1 MWWLEGLYI
10 KSLNSMAQQDE
21 DFIIFQEMRKE
32 DSPFQ
37 KQSVERQPIAGHYN
51 SLYDELLEKCN
62 PANFYEPYDSKRVEL
77 ANEIYSK
84 VLQNPHDEVTLKKL
98 RLRAINE
105 LDIKFSTL
113 ALFDKLIE
121 ICHPRNFGPG
131 HYYDPEKLAKAN
143 RIYSEILEN
152 ADDVVVLE
160 QCEENAQDIIQVIA
174 ERREKE
180 LKEEE
185 KRKKAEEKK
194 NAEKQEKLNRK
205 KELEDSKD
213 NFKMSILSS
222 FLMLVLLCVIANL
235 VFHLIQYESIWV
247 GDYLIKTT
255 TLFIIGCLI
264 VFSVVVFLLVKYFI
278 VPLYRRY
285 KDLQKNY
292 NSNCV

>member
-62 PANFYEPYDSKRVEL
+62 PANFYEPYDSKKVEL

-84 VLQNPHDEVTLKKL
+84 VLQNPNDEVTLKKL

-131 HYYDPEKLAKAN
+131 QYYDPEKLAKAN

-160 QCEENAQDIIQVIA
+160 QCEEKAQDIIQVIA

-185 KRKKAEEKK
+185 KRKEAEVKK
-194 NAEKQEKLNRK
+194 NAEEQEKRNRK
-205 KELEDSKD
+205 KELEGSKD

-222 FLMLVLLCVIANL
+222 FLILVLLCVIANL

-285 KDLQKNY
+285 KDLQKKY

>member
-1 MWWLEGLYI
+1 
-10 KSLNSMAQQDE
+10 MAQQDE

-62 PANFYEPYDSKRVEL
+62 PANFYEPYDSKKVEL

-84 VLQNPHDEVTLKKL
+84 VLQNPNDEVTLKKL

-131 HYYDPEKLAKAN
+131 QYYDAEKLAKAN

-160 QCEENAQDIIQVIA
+160 QCKEKAQDIIQVIA

-185 KRKKAEEKK
+185 KRKEAEVKK
-194 NAEKQEKLNRK
+194 NAEEQEKRNRK
-205 KELEDSKD
+205 KELEGSKD

-222 FLMLVLLCVIANL
+222 FLILVLLCVIANL

-285 KDLQKNY
+285 KDLQKKY

>member
-62 PANFYEPYDSKRVEL
+62 PANFYEPYDSKKVEL

-84 VLQNPHDEVTLKKL
+84 VLQNPNDEVTLKKL

-131 HYYDPEKLAKAN
+131 QYYDAEKLAKAN

-160 QCEENAQDIIQVIA
+160 QCEEKAQDIIQVIA
-174 ERREKE
+174 ERRGKE

-185 KRKKAEEKK
+185 KRKEAEVKK
-194 NAEKQEKLNRK
+194 NAEEQETRNRK
-205 KELEDSKD
+205 KELEGSKD

-222 FLMLVLLCVIANL
+222 FLILVLLCVIANL

-285 KDLQKNY
+285 KDLQKKY